1 MDPVIDSPAAPRR
14 NPLWRWILIALGIL
28 LLVFLSVVV
37 VTAVSGYKEIS
48 SLKTKNPTETA
59 MMRFRQQQAARK
71 HGKPVRLSNWSPLSS
86 MSPLLIQAVL
96 IAEDDKF
103 FQHDGFDWEGIKVA
117 LEKDLD
123 RKRFSAGG
131 STITQQLAKNL
142 YLSPSK
148 NPLRKLREA
157 VLAVQIERM
166 CSKKRILE
174 LYLNVIEWGPGIY
187 GIGTA
192 SRHYFY
198 KAPGALQAGEA
209 IRLAS
214 VLPNP
219 LRYSPV
225 RDTNRRMSR
234 QRLRLAEAMY
244 KRGLVDEAA
253 HQQLTAEFSVTTT
266 GHP

>member
-1 MDPVIDSPAAPRR
+1 MDPIIDRPTAPRR
-14 NPLWRWILIALGIL
+14 TPLGRWILISLGIL
-28 LLVFLSVVV
+28 LLVFLSVII
-37 VTAVSGYKEIS
+37 VTAVSGCREIS
-48 SLKTKNPTETA
+48 SLRTKNPTETA
-59 MMRFRQQQAARK
+59 MMRYRQQQAGRK
-71 HGKPVRLSNWSPLSS
+71 ERKPVHLSSWSPLSS
-86 MSPLLIQAVL
+86 ISPLLIQAVL

-117 LEKDLD
+117 MEKDLD

-131 STITQQLAKNL
+131 STITQQLVKNL

-157 VLAVQIERM
+157 VLAVQMEKM

-187 GIGTA
+187 GIGSA
-192 SRHYFY
+192 SRHYFH
-198 KAPGALQAGEA
+198 KPPADLQAGEA

-219 LRYSPV
+219 SRYSPV
-225 RDTNRRMSR
+225 RDTNRRMRR
-234 QRLRLAEAMY
+234 QRLRLAEILF

-253 HQQLTAEFSVTTT
+253 YQQLTVEFSAMTTD
-266 GHP
+266 HP

>member
-1 MDPVIDSPAAPRR
+1 MDPAIDSPAAPHRT
-14 NPLWRWILIALGIL
+14 PFWRWILIALGIL
-28 LLVFLSVVV
+28 LLVLLSVIS
-37 VTAVSGYKEIS
+37 VTAVSGYREIS

-59 MMRFRQQQAARK
+59 MMHFRLKQAKRK
-71 HGKPVRLSNWSPLSS
+71 DGHPVRLSNWAPMSS
-86 MSPLLIQAVL
+86 ISPLLIQAVL

-123 RKRFSAGG
+123 RKHFSAGG

-157 VLAVQIERM
+157 VLAVQIEKM
-166 CSKKRILE
+166 CSKRRILE
-174 LYLNVIEWGPGIY
+174 LYLNVIEWGPGLY
-187 GIGTA
+187 GIGPA
-192 SRHYFY
+192 SRHYFH
-198 KAPGALQAGEA
+198 KAPGALEAGEA

-225 RDTNRRMSR
+225 RDTNQRMNR
-234 QRLRLAEAMY
+234 QRLRLAEAMF
-244 KRGLVDEAA
+244 KRRLVDEAA
-253 HQQLTAEFSVTTT
+253 YQRLTAEFSAMTT

>member
-1 MDPVIDSPAAPRR
+1 MDPVIDSPAASHRIPF
-14 NPLWRWILIALGIL
+14 WRWILAALGIL
-28 LLVFLSVVV
+28 LLVFLMVIV
-37 VTAVSGYKEIS
+37 VTAVSGYKEIR
-48 SLKTKNPTETA
+48 SLKMNNPTETS
-59 MMRFRQQQAARK
+59 MMRYRQQQAGRK
-71 HGKPVRLSNWSPLSS
+71 NRQAVRLSNWMPLSS
-86 MSPLLIQAVL
+86 ISPLLIQAVL

-103 FQHDGFDWEGIKVA
+103 FQHDGFDWEGIKIA
-117 LEKDLD
+117 LEKDFD

-157 VLAVQIERM
+157 ILAVQIEKM
-166 CSKKRILE
+166 CSKRRILE
-174 LYLNVIEWGPGIY
+174 LYLNVIEWGPGLY
-187 GIGTA
+187 GIGPA
-192 SRHYFY
+192 SRHYFQ

-219 LRYSPV
+219 LRYSPL
-225 RDTNRRMSR
+225 RDTNRRMRR

-253 HQQLTAEFSVTTT
+253 YQQLTAEFSDTTT
-266 GHP
+266 VQP

>member
-1 MDPVIDSPAAPRR
+1 MDPVINKPASRR
-14 NPLWRWILIALGIL
+14 PLYWRWILIALGIL
-28 LLVFLSVVV
+28 LLVFLSVVI
-37 VTAVSGYKEIS
+37 VTAVSGYRQIN

-59 MMRFRQQQAARK
+59 MMRFRQKQAARK
-71 HGKPVRLSNWSPLSS
+71 DGNSLRLSNWSPLSS
-86 MSPLLIQAVL
+86 ISPLLIQAVL

-117 LEKDLD
+117 LEKDLE

-131 STITQQLAKNL
+131 STITQQLVKNL

-157 VLAVQIERM
+157 VLAAQIERM

-174 LYLNVIEWGPGIY
+174 LYLNVIEWGPGLY
-187 GIGTA
+187 GIASA
-192 SRHYFY
+192 SRHYFS
-198 KAPGALQAGEA
+198 KPPGALQAGEA

-225 RDTNRRMSR
+225 HDTNRRMRR
-234 QRLRLAEAMY
+234 QRLRLAESLF
-244 KRGLVDEAA
+244 KRGLVDETAY
-253 HQQLTAEFSVTTT
+253 QQLTAEFSGSTKEQ
-266 GHP
+266 P